1 MTDNVTKLLTLSMD
15 HICHSTSAM
24 LAEGGRYEDGSE
36 LFLTIGSYGDYGWFL
51 WVPGTEVIRN
61 SDNIPADLTTI
72 FTYARQIG
80 CSYLLLDIDGE
91 VNPNLPVYPE
101 E

>member
-1 MTDNVTKLLTLSMD
+1 MP
-15 HICHSTSAM
+15 
-24 LAEGGRYEDGSE
+24 E
-36 LFLTIGSYGDYGWFL
+36 
-51 WVPGTEVIRN
+51 TEVIQN